1 MATHPIRQIEE
12 AIFLLRRQDM
22 RGWLQYLLAAVPL
35 LLTLLM
41 FVHDM
46 SARYLANRC
55 ALESL
60 ICVMAFFWANA
71 WKAKFG
77 GTLLASM
84 NGPASPSPQGSFWRA
99 LYLQSILQT
108 LKLIALPFA
117 IASILPAAWT
127 SSFFRNAAIEASLP
141 DSTLRT
147 VISKSARRASVNAR
161 GNWQGLSILILI
173 FLLTFVN
180 VYALTLLLPFLFRM
194 FTGVETLFTL
204 DSKTLVS
211 FSVFCVVVAVTWL
224 LIDPLV
230 LSYAVVRCFYTE
242 ARTDGRDLLA
252 RLRPAVAA
260 IAVLL
265 LALTPVHKLSAQDLS
280 VDSVSKEKLS
290 RAVEHASKSDDY
302 AWLRAQQIS
311 KDGENSFLARL
322 NHDINNIFQTV
333 GSWLSGIRNWLRRLF
348 EKAQPDSPNPPPERL
363 ASGGDVRWLLYALAA
378 LVLVAALIVV
388 WRSRVK
394 TPEPGIVSS
403 AAIPMPDLHK
413 ENVLASDLPE
423 EEWLRLA
430 REFLAQG
437 EFRLAVRAMYLSNLS
452 YLGSQQFIQIA
463 RSKSN
468 SIYERE
474 LRLRPRGTQVF
485 APFAQSNRS
494 FERAWYGFH
503 EVTPEFVAV
512 FQQDVEAIRQHVK
525 A

>member
-1 MATHPIRQIEE
+1 
-12 AIFLLRRQDM
+12 
-22 RGWLQYLLAAVPL
+22 
-35 LLTLLM
+35 
-41 FVHDM
+41 
-46 SARYLANRC
+46 
-55 ALESL
+55 
-60 ICVMAFFWANA
+60 
-71 WKAKFG
+71 
-77 GTLLASM
+77 
-84 NGPASPSPQGSFWRA
+84 
-99 LYLQSILQT
+99 
-108 LKLIALPFA
+108 
-117 IASILPAAWT
+117 
-127 SSFFRNAAIEASLP
+127 
-141 DSTLRT
+141 
-147 VISKSARRASVNAR
+147 
-161 GNWQGLSILILI
+161 
-173 FLLTFVN
+173 
-180 VYALTLLLPFLFRM
+180 
-194 FTGVETLFTL
+194 
-204 DSKTLVS
+204 
-211 FSVFCVVVAVTWL
+211 
-224 LIDPLV
+224 
-230 LSYAVVRCFYTE
+230 
-242 ARTDGRDLLA
+242 
-252 RLRPAVAA
+252 LRPAVAA

-333 GSWLSGIRNWLRRLF
+333 GSWLSGIRDWLRRLF
-348 EKAQPDSPNPPPERL
+348 EKAQPDSPNPPAERP

-378 LVLVAALIVV
+378 LVLVAALIV
-388 WRSRVK
+388 
-394 TPEPGIVSS
+394 SS
-403 AAIPMPDLHK
+403 AAIQTPDLHQ

-485 APFAQSNRS
+485 APFAQANRS

-503 EVTPEFVAV
+503 EVTPEFVEV